1 MFSKKI
7 INDCENRLCFHN
19 WKLKG
24 GEKILEPSLWKGPKV
39 GGGGNTC
46 CLRESRNLLRLLNT
60 LLLPATGWG
69 LLELPQNFS

>member
-24 GEKILEPSLWKGPKV
+24 GEKILEPSLWKGPK
-39 GGGGNTC
+39 GGGGDTC

-60 LLLPATGWG
+60 LLLPATG
-69 LLELPQNFS
+69 